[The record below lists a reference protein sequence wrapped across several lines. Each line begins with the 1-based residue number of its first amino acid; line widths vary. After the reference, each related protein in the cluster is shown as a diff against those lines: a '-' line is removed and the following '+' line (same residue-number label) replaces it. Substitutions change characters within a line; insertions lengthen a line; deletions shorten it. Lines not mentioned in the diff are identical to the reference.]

1 MSLMVTFN
9 GQFKPYRRPPKNND
23 NVHRIRGMAPSFND
37 LIEHYVDK
45 EVPDRPDKD
54 AKDLPKDKIKEINQ
68 NKSKIS
74 SYAENQKTQKR
85 KVYAR
90 DIMSTKIE
98 SLTSKHTVADGMKLL
113 TKYEIHH
120 LPIVDNNVLVGIV
133 SDRLLLK
140 LLADDKPTT
149 TPLEQV
155 MVKEVLVGQEHSSIS
170 DIARVMLEERI
181 HCVPITT
188 EDLEL
193 KGLVTSSDILE
204 LLVHSFPLEI
214 YA

>member
-1 MSLMVTFN
+1 
-9 GQFKPYRRPPKNND
+9 
-23 NVHRIRGMAPSFND
+23 
-37 LIEHYVDK
+37 
-45 EVPDRPDKD
+45 
-54 AKDLPKDKIKEINQ
+54 
-68 NKSKIS
+68 
-74 SYAENQKTQKR
+74 
-85 KVYAR
+85 
-90 DIMSTKIE
+90 
-98 SLTSKHTVADGMKLL
+98 
-113 TKYEIHH
+113 
-120 LPIVDNNVLVGIV
+120 
-133 SDRLLLK
+133 
-140 LLADDKPTT
+140 
-149 TPLEQV
+149 